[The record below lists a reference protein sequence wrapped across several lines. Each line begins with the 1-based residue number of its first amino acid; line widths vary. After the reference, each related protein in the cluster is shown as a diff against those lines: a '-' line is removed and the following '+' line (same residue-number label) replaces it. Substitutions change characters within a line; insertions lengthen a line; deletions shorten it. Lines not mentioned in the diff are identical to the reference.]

1 MLAALGTIGGIA
13 LKVAVVFAVLLT
25 MVAYLVW
32 VERKV
37 LGHIQSRRGP
47 LHVGPHG
54 LLQPLADITK
64 LFLKEDVIPDG
75 ADRAIFS
82 LAPAIAVASAMSAIA
97 VVPFGQAVSLFGRE
111 INLHI
116 ADVDIGILYILAVG
130 SLGVYGLIL
139 GGWASN
145 NKFSLLGGLRSS
157 AQMVSYE
164 LSLGLAL
171 VGPLMLA
178 GTLRMQGIVEAQQ
191 GLWFICLQPIGFVVY
206 ILSALAETNRIPF
219 DLPEAESE
227 LVAGYHVEYSGF
239 KFAFFFLAE
248 YVAMITAACVA
259 TTLFLGGYHGIGIN
273 AAWLGPVW
281 FMGKVALLLFLF
293 IWIRGTLPRLRYD
306 QLMQLGWKILLPLS
320 LLNVALTGVLVL
332 WLGRRA

>member
-1 MLAALGTIGGIA
+1 MMDVLGTLGATA
-13 LKVAVVFAVLLT
+13 LKVAIIFGVLLG

-32 VERKV
+32 LERKV
-37 LGHIQSRRGP
+37 LAHIQIRRGP
-47 LHVGPHG
+47 LYVGPHG
-54 LLQPLADITK
+54 LLQPIADVLK

-75 ADRAIFS
+75 ADRALFT
-82 LAPAIAVASAMSAIA
+82 LAPGLTVAAALSAIA
-97 VVPFGQAVSLFGRE
+97 VIPFGQSVTVFGHT
-111 INLHI
+111 IHFYI
-116 ADVDIGILYILAVG
+116 ADLNIGILYVLAIA

-178 GTLRMQGIVEAQQ
+178 GTLRMRGIVEAQSDM
-191 GLWFICLQPIGFVVY
+191 WFIFLQPLAFVIYLV
-206 ILSALAETNRIPF
+206 SALAETNRIPF
-219 DLPEAESE
+219 DLPEAEAE

-248 YVAMITAACVA
+248 YIALITVAAIA
-259 TTLFLGGYHGIGIN
+259 TTLFLGGYQGPFGLDSP
-273 AAWLGPVW
+273 WLGPFW
-281 FMGKVALLLFLF
+281 FLAKVVVLLFVF
-293 IWIRGTLPRLRYD
+293 IWVRGTLPRFRYD
-306 QLMQLGWKILLPLS
+306 QLMQFGWKVLLPLA
-320 LLNVALTGVLVL
+320 LLNIAVTGFIVV
-332 WLGRRA
+332 WRQG

>member
-1 MLAALGTIGGIA
+1 
-13 LKVAVVFAVLLT
+13 
-25 MVAYLVW
+25 
-32 VERKV
+32 
-37 LGHIQSRRGP
+37 
-47 LHVGPHG
+47 
-54 LLQPLADITK
+54 
-64 LFLKEDVIPDG
+64 VIPEG
-75 ADRAIFS
+75 ADRVLFS
-82 LAPAIAVASAMSAIA
+82 LAPGIAVASALSAIA
-97 VVPFGQAVSLFGRE
+97 VIPFGQVVSVFGHPIE
-111 INLHI
+111 LYI

-178 GTLRMQGIVEAQQ
+178 GTLRMQGIVEAQRH
-191 GLWFICLQPIGFVVY
+191 LWFICLQPLGFLIYV
-206 ILSALAETNRIPF
+206 ISALAETNRIPF

-248 YVAMITAACVA
+248 YVAMITVACVA
-259 TTLFLGGYHGIGIN
+259 TTLFLGGYHGIGLTS
-273 AAWLGPVW
+273 AWLGPVW
-281 FMGKVALLLFLF
+281 FMGKVALLLFSSS
-293 IWIRGTLPRLRYD
+293 GSAAPAPRFRYD
-306 QLMQLGWKILLPLS
+306 QLMQLGLEGA
-320 LLNVALTGVLVL
+320 VAARLRQRGGHRVLAL
-332 WLGRRA
+332 WLGRSSPMELFLFAVLGLTAIGSSLAMIGHGIRSTLRSSPWWSPSGTTAGHVSSC

>member
-1 MLAALGTIGGIA
+1 M
-13 LKVAVVFAVLLT
+13 
-25 MVAYLVW
+25 
-32 VERKV
+32 
-37 LGHIQSRRGP
+37 
-47 LHVGPHG
+47 
-54 LLQPLADITK
+54 
-64 LFLKEDVIPDG
+64 IPEG
-75 ADRAIFS
+75 ADRVLFS
-82 LAPAIAVASAMSAIA
+82 LAPGIAVASALSAIA
-97 VVPFGQAVSLFGRE
+97 VIPFGQVVSVFGHPIE
-111 INLHI
+111 LYI

-178 GTLRMQGIVEAQQ
+178 GTLRMQGIVEAQRH
-191 GLWFICLQPIGFVVY
+191 LWFICLQPLGFLIYV
-206 ILSALAETNRIPF
+206 ISALAETNRIPF

-248 YVAMITAACVA
+248 YVAMITVACVA
-259 TTLFLGGYHGIGIN
+259 TTLFLGGYHGIGLTS
-273 AAWLGPVW
+273 AWLGPVW
-281 FMGKVALLLFLF
+281 FMGKVALLLFSSS
-293 IWIRGTLPRLRYD
+293 GSAAPAPRFRYD
-306 QLMQLGWKILLPLS
+306 QLMQLGLEGA
-320 LLNVALTGVLVL
+320 VAARLRQRGGHRVLAL
-332 WLGRRA
+332 WLGRSSPMELFLFAVLGLTAIGSSLAMIGHGIRSTLRSSPWWSPSGTTAGHVSSC